1 MSTASYSPAS
11 PTAPK
16 KKGER
21 TAWTKEQVE
30 ALKNAVTEFEA
41 THPGGVGRGKWK
53 AIAAN
58 VPGRNDAQ
66 CRQRWEDSTKE
77 GRKEGTWT
85 STEDNALRMAVE
97 ATKNVTWR
105 RWTMVAER
113 IPSRT
118 AKQCEYRYKNHLAPK
133 SGRTAD
139 SHGTNALSFMAEV
152 TMGQKKLQPNAAGM
166 MPTYAVAPDNCFM
179 AARSMPPL
187 GGAHHSYYN
196 IPAAMPPINDGNVKE
211 SLTTAIQALQPLL
224 TKTVVA
230 AYPSHI
236 LDLAVQCIAALPAE
250 TSAVV
255 REVQKLRY
263 VLAEQM
269 PCRGGAPSMTHSPY
283 GQPYAPSVAQP
294 QPIAVAPRPGM
305 GNPAAASTPIET
317 IDAPYTTVS
326 HPTYPAVTTN
336 GVAGWHL
343 PTPLVDR
350 MQALTEASTTMPPTP
365 PAPTDQ
371 QRVLSID
378 GRPKTKPTSQPVT
391 FVVTNP
397 ATESLRTSSDL
408 PLSTPGKNSKH
419 VGRQPTTFTF
429 RASESTNGIRV
440 MPAITPECP
449 TT

>member
-1 MSTASYSPAS
+1 MSTATNSPAS

-21 TAWTKEQVE
+21 SAWTKEQVE
-30 ALKNAVTEFEA
+30 ALKHAVAEFEA
-41 THPGGVGRGKWK
+41 THPVGAGRGKWK
-53 AIAAN
+53 TIATK

-77 GRKEGTWT
+77 GRKEGAWT

-97 ATKNVTWR
+97 ETKHVTWR

-113 IPSRT
+113 IPRRT
-118 AKQCEYRYKNHLAPK
+118 AKQCEYRYKNHLALK
-133 SGRTAD
+133 SGHMAD

-152 TMGQKKLQPNAAGM
+152 TMGQKKLQPNAM
-166 MPTYAVAPDNCFM
+166 MPPYAGAQNSYLM
-179 AARSMPPL
+179 EARAMPPQ
-187 GGAHHSYYN
+187 HRYYM
-196 IPAAMPPINDGNVKE
+196 PAAMPPIGDGNVKE

-263 VLAEQM
+263 VLAEQI
-269 PCRGGAPSMTHSPY
+269 PCRGGAPSMPY
-283 GQPYAPSVAQP
+283 EQPYPPPMVQPLPIASKPVAQ
-294 QPIAVAPRPGM
+294 RPGT
-305 GNPAAASTPIET
+305 GNPAAFTPIEA
-317 IDAPYTTVS
+317 IDARYTTVP
-326 HPTYPAVTTN
+326 HPTLPAVTPN
-336 GVAGWHL
+336 GVEGWQL
-343 PTPLVDR
+343 PRPPKDR
-350 MQALTEASTTMPPTP
+350 MQALTEASTTVPPTP
-365 PAPTDQ
+365 PAPTD
-371 QRVLSID
+371 RVPSID
-378 GRPKTKPTSQPVT
+378 GRPKLKSTSQPVT
-391 FVVTNP
+391 FVVTDQV
-397 ATESLRTSSDL
+397 TEPLRTSSEL
-408 PLSTPGKNSKH
+408 PLSTPGKNNKH